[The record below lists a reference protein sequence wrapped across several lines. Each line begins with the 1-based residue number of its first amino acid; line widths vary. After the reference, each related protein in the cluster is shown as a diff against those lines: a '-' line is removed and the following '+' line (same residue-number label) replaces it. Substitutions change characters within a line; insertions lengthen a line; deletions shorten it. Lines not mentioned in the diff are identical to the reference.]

1 MKTIN
6 EYIKETRN
14 IEPLSGIEKYVHA
27 YSVWMD
33 IRCRSRLDLACIA
46 HHE

>member
-14 IEPLSGIEKYVHA
+14 IEPLSGIEKKNVHA
-27 YSVWMD
+27 YSV
-33 IRCRSRLDLACIA
+33 
-46 HHE
+46 